1 MGTSAHGQ
9 RAVQTTGEA
18 PSVLYLAACC
28 HPVLLPSHC
37 GHPSVSTALRLA
49 GDHGIAPPPGLE
61 RRGGTVLTGSSKAHQ
76 QLGQPPPEAP
86 LPSTLLHHRTP
97 ELTPSWNVS
106 RKEKAAQF
114 PSCVIYHF

>member
-49 GDHGIAPPPGLE
+49 GDHGITPPPRLE
-61 RRGGTVLTGSSKAHQ
+61 SRGGTVLTGSSKAHQ
-76 QLGQPPPEAP
+76 QLGQPPPEAL
-86 LPSTLLHHRTP
+86 LPSTQGSAALHPPPATS
-97 ELTPSWNVS
+97 ESQNS
-106 RKEKAAQF
+106 
-114 PSCVIYHF
+114 